1 MMFLRSRRTMTA
13 VAAASSLVLTVTAV
27 PQSPFSP
34 VAAQAAT
41 ANKTQD
47 TNLPLQCNLFAA
59 GGEADEKRDFDAA
72 VKVDMPER
80 AQVGEVIESTVKIDS
95 LSISDPKVRLLP
107 AQPSFSKGKTTG
119 NKVRFAVLGD
129 VELVHSNLPAT
140 LNNGVL
146 TVEEMMQPSKSGETV
161 TVSFQP
167 LTLKLKAKNTGRVE
181 IQTPKAYW
189 PSDGSFHY
197 SNKNMFYGEGA
208 AKTLFFGV
216 GLRVT
221 CIAEEFQPLGV
232 TQVGKD
238 AEVNEPKYDSIQV
251 KQQDTA
257 TSKNTAQAPAGT
269 TYAKGAEAP
278 EWATVAKD
286 GTVTVKPGLDVKPGD
301 YTVPVVVTYPDT
313 SADNTVVKVK
323 VTVKPKNEL
332 HTPKYADVTVVQD
345 KEETSAKPSDAGEG
359 STFAAGEGAPAW
371 ATVNA
376 DGTVTVKPGMDVEP
390 GEHSVPVK
398 VTYSDKSVG
407 NATLKVHVKPKP
419 ANEVH
424 DPKYTDIKVKQG
436 DKEDA
441 AAPKDVA
448 DGTKFA
454 PGEGVPAWATV
465 NTDGSVTVNPDL
477 KVAPGNYTVP
487 VVVNYPDETSDKT
500 ELKVEVTKK
509 PDNEI
514 HDPQYDGV
522 TVKQLDTETVAAPKD
537 VAQGAKFALGD
548 NAPDWA
554 SVAEDGTVTVNPGL
568 DVHEGDYTVPVVVSY
583 PDNSADNT
591 VVNVH
596 VKVKPANELH
606 DPKYTDTSVEQ
617 ESTAT
622 VAAPEDMPDGTKFAA
637 GEGVPEWITVNENGT
652 IEAKP
657 TLETEVKEYTVPVV
671 VTYPDNS
678 TDETSA
684 KVNVTKKPDNEIY
697 SPELGSI
704 TVKANRTAKTPAIE
718 GLPADTKFALADGA
732 PNWATIDDKG
742 VVQLNPSG
750 DVAPQDYDVPVT
762 ITYPDG
768 TKDTAILK
776 VTVTERDIAE
786 VHDPAYE
793 PIEVVQT
800 ETGTVTAPTDSTAD
814 AEYSLGAGA
823 PKWATLN
830 KDGSIEVNPDLNV
843 EPGEYKLPVTV
854 VYKDNSSDRTTAVVT
869 VTRKPDN
876 ERHDPTYSDVTVKQ
890 GDEVTAPAPTD
901 VAEGATFEAGE
912 GVPDW
917 VTVNPDGTVIAKPG
931 LEVEAKE
938 YTVPVKVTYQDKT
951 GDDTTVNITVT
962 VKPTNELH
970 DPTYSDV
977 TVKQGDEETAPAPS
991 DVAEGATFEA
1001 GEGAPDWAT
1010 VNEDGSVTVKP
1021 GLEVVDGK
1029 YTVPVKVTYP
1039 DTSADDTTVNVT
1051 VTVKPANEIHDP
1063 TYSDVTVKQGDE
1075 VTAPAPTDVAEGATF
1090 EAGEGVPSWITVNP
1104 DGTVTAKP
1112 GEEVEAKEYTVP
1124 VKVSYED
1131 GSGDDTTVNITVTVK
1146 PTNEKYNPTY
1156 PDADVKQGSETTV
1169 APPADVDG
1177 DAEFALGEG
1186 APAWASVNLDG
1197 TVTLKPSKEVE
1208 PGDYDVPVVITY
1220 PDGSTTTT
1228 TLKVTI
1234 KEQDKPSDNGGSTGS
1249 SGSSSGSS
1257 GGLFGSLSGSSNGSS
1272 GSSGVTGSSP
1282 FGYFIAALFGTIAIG
1297 AGLFG
1302 LYNWARDHGYVR

>member
-1 MMFLRSRRTMTA
+1 MTA
-13 VAAASSLVLTVTAV
+13 VAAASSLVLTATAV

-47 TNLPLQCNLFAA
+47 TNLPLHCNIYA
-59 GGEADEKRDFDAA
+59 GGGRANEDKDLSTA
-72 VKVDMPER
+72 VHVQMPES
-80 AQVGEVIESTVKIDS
+80 AGVGEVVTATINIDDIVINEPRLDQFGFS
-95 LSISDPKVRLLP
+95 LD
-107 AQPSFSKGKTTG
+107 PSFEKGSKSKA
-119 NKVRFAVLGD
+119 NRVRFYIPED
-129 VELVHSNLPAT
+129 VELVDSNLDAT
-140 LNNGVL
+140 LNKNVIL
-146 TVEEMMQPSKSGETV
+146 VNKMMVPAKVAKTTVKIGFNTLE
-161 TVSFQP
+161 
-167 LTLKLKAKNTGRVE
+167 LKLRAKKAGKLT
-181 IQTPKAYW
+181 IQTPTAFTKVDDA
-189 PSDGSFHY
+189 
-197 SNKNMFYGEGA
+197 NRVNANNMFYGYGIAGTVLGLKE
-208 AKTLFFGV
+208 V
-216 GLRVT
+216 GLRT
-221 CIAEEFQPLGV
+221 ACMADQYKTLGV
-232 TQVGKD
+232 TQVVKAAD
-238 AEVNEPKYDSIQV
+238 FNEPKYDPIQV

-257 TSKNTAQAPAGT
+257 TSKNTAQAPEGT
-269 TYAKGAEAP
+269 TYAKGANAP

-301 YTVPVVVTYPDT
+301 YTVPVVVTYPDA

-323 VTVKPKNEL
+323 VTVKPKSEQ
-332 HTPKYADVTVVQD
+332 HTPKYTDVTVVQD
-345 KEETSAKPSDAGEG
+345 KEEISAKPSDAGEG
-359 STFAAGEGAPAW
+359 STFAAGEGAPTW

-376 DGTVTVKPGMDVEP
+376 DGTVTVKPGTDVKP
-390 GEHSVPVK
+390 GEYSVPVK

-407 NATLKVHVKPKP
+407 NATLTVHVKPKP

-436 DKEDA
+436 DEKNA

-448 DGTKFA
+448 NGSKFA

-465 NTDGSVTVNPDL
+465 AEDGTVTVNPDL

-522 TVKQLDTETVAAPKD
+522 TVKQLDTQTVAAPKD

-568 DVHEGDYTVPVVVSY
+568 DVPEGDYTVPVVVSY
-583 PDNSADNT
+583 PDNSADKT

-617 ESTAT
+617 ESTVT
-622 VAAPEDMPDGTKFAA
+622 VAAPEGMPDGTKYAA
-637 GEGVPEWITVNENGT
+637 GEGVPEWISVNENGT

-671 VTYPDNS
+671 VTYPDGS

-718 GLPADTKFALADGA
+718 GLPANTKFALADGA
-732 PNWATIDDKG
+732 PSWTTIDDKG
-742 VVQLNPSG
+742 VVQLNPG
-750 DVAPQDYDVPVT
+750 GEVAPQDYDVPVT

-768 TKDTAILK
+768 TEDTATLK

-786 VHDPAYE
+786 VHDPTYE

-800 ETGTVTAPTDSTAD
+800 ETGTVAAPTDSTAD

-843 EPGEYKLPVTV
+843 EQGEYKIPVTV

-890 GDEVTAPAPTD
+890 GDEAKAPAPTD
-901 VAEGATFEAGE
+901 VAEGAKFA
-912 GVPDW
+912 
-917 VTVNPDGTVIAKPG
+917 
-931 LEVEAKE
+931 
-938 YTVPVKVTYQDKT
+938 
-951 GDDTTVNITVT
+951 
-962 VKPTNELH
+962 
-970 DPTYSDV
+970 
-977 TVKQGDEETAPAPS
+977 
-991 DVAEGATFEA
+991 A
-1001 GEGAPDWAT
+1001 GEGAPEWAT

-1039 DTSADDTTVNVT
+1039 DKTGDDTTVNVT
-1051 VTVKPANEIHDP
+1051 VTVKPTNELHDP

-1075 VTAPAPTDVAEGATF
+1075 ETAPAPTDVADGATF

-1104 DGTVTAKP
+1104 DGTVIAKP
-1112 GEEVEAKEYTVP
+1112 GTDVEAKEYTVP
-1124 VKVSYED
+1124 VKVSYKD

-1156 PDADVKQGSETTV
+1156 PGADVKQGDETTV
-1169 APPADVDG
+1169 APPADVAD

-1186 APAWASVNLDG
+1186 APGWATVNPDG

-1208 PGDYDVPVVITY
+1208 PGEYDVPVVITY

-1234 KEQDKPSDNGGSTGS
+1234 TKQDKPNDNTGGS
-1249 SGSSSGSS
+1249 SGSSS
-1257 GGLFGSLSGSSNGSS
+1257 GLFGSLSGSSNGSS
-1272 GSSGVTGSSP
+1272 SITGSSP
-1282 FGYFIAALFGTIAIG
+1282 FGIFLAALFGTIALG
-1297 AGLFG
+1297 AGLTC
-1302 LYNWARDHGYVR
+1302 LYNWARDHGYIR